1 MLLLEPLSHK
11 KLTLFS
17 LAQDMSDSRD
27 RGRRSDVDSRD
38 RGGEREERKRPW
50 RSEGGDRDG
59 REDRGF
65 KVVVYLQVFA
75 EISNTE
81 SVYGLVIF
89 FVMPFSSC
97 LCDIT
102 YSDVF
107 KISNY
112 AISGYLLTS
121 PGPRSAI

>member
-1 MLLLEPLSHK
+1 MLEPLIYVR
-11 KLTLFS
+11 LTLPS

-65 KVVVYLQVFA
+65 KVVV
-75 EISNTE
+75 
-81 SVYGLVIF
+81 
-89 FVMPFSSC
+89 
-97 LCDIT
+97 
-102 YSDVF
+102 
-107 KISNY
+107 
-112 AISGYLLTS
+112 
-121 PGPRSAI
+121 